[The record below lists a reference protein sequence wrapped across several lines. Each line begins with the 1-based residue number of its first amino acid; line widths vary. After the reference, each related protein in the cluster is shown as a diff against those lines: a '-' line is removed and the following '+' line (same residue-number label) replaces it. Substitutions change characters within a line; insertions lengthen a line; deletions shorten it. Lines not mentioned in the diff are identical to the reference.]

1 LNVDGNSSPE
11 RRAWAERRRKL
22 FGFEPDPEYTT
33 YPFHPEAKNAI
44 LAYCEVD
51 RSGVRA
57 AGYRPCFVNRYS
69 QPEVLGNDE
78 RGQAVAR
85 YVQNISARVGLN
97 AAFEWA
103 GDRVQ
108 FYRRRNS

>member
-1 LNVDGNSSPE
+1 MSRIRGRK

-33 YPFHPEAKNAI
+33 YPFHPEAKNAV
-44 LAYCEVD
+44 LAYCDVD
-51 RSGVRA
+51 RSGVRT

-69 QPEVLGNDE
+69 QPEVLDKDD

-85 YVQNISARVGLN
+85 YIQDVSARAGLN
-97 AAFEWA
+97 AVFEWA
-103 GDRVQ
+103 GGQVE
-108 FYRRRNS
+108 FFRRKNV

>member
-1 LNVDGNSSPE
+1 
-11 RRAWAERRRKL
+11 L

-51 RSGVRA
+51 RSGIRT

-69 QPEVLGNDE
+69 QPEVLGPDVPGNDS

-85 YVQNISARVGLN
+85 YVQDISARAGLN
-97 AAFEWA
+97 ATFEWI

-108 FYRRRNS
+108 FYLRRNS